1 MRSKRR
7 SCGRLVLVG
16 LPLSLCCAV
25 LAFVLALHAAPRPDL
40 YGKAGFSRIFLD
52 RRDRVLRITL
62 APDGAYRIF
71 TPLTAMPPELMEAT
85 LLYEDRSFYRHPGVN
100 PLALLR
106 SVAQMALGG
115 RRMGGST
122 ISMQVVRLTR
132 KFSTASIPGKLRQ
145 IWQALVLERHYG
157 KDEILEAYLNL
168 APYGANVEGVGAA
181 ARIWFHKEAA
191 ELSLPEILALAPVPQ
206 HPAARN
212 PLASRGRA
220 LSLARARL
228 DKIRREAHP
237 QDADQGLPNVPLRVH
252 ALSEL
257 PFAAPHAVDSLL
269 AESDLP
275 QGRISTTLDLGLQ
288 RLLEGQLRRA
298 VEAGRLW
305 GMDNAA
311 ALLLDWRS
319 CEILA
324 LAGSADY
331 FNAAIQGQV
340 DGTAARRSPGSTLK
354 PFIYALALQE
364 GLIHPETLLSDT
376 PRAFKGYEPENAD
389 GGFRGPIS
397 ARRALLGSRNIPAIA
412 LASRLPAPGLYGF
425 LGKAGVRFE
434 HGPEHYGL
442 ALVLG
447 GAEVSM
453 RELAGLYAL
462 LPNRGIWRAPV
473 LRRDEPATGPL
484 PLLKPEAAFVA
495 LQMLRAP
502 SPQGFDRTPTYWKTG
517 TSNGLRDAWT
527 AGIFGPYVLVVW
539 VGRFDGAANHGF
551 NGLHAAAPI
560 FFSIRRSLE
569 ALNPA
574 GALPDPAADADG
586 LNIRRIAVCAATGDT
601 DLSLCPEPSRQ
612 TGTWFI
618 PGVSPIR
625 DSGILRRILV
635 DDATGFRQC
644 RAIAGRTR
652 EVVWEFWPADLRRLF
667 SQASVR
673 KLPAPPL
680 APECRETDIP
690 WQVPGRAPL
699 ISSPKPGL
707 VYATS
712 LKHPQKIPLLADAD
726 ADAGCV
732 YWFAGTRYLGRSE
745 PDEPLLWQAAPGVT
759 RLTAVDDLGRAS
771 SVRVVAE
778 SLPE

>member
-52 RRDRVLRITL
+52 RQDRVLRITL

-228 DKIRREAHP
+228 DRIWREAHP
-237 QDADQGLPNVPLRVH
+237 QDVGQGLPNVPLRVH

-269 AESDLP
+269 AGSELP

-288 RLLEGQLRRA
+288 RLLERQLRRA

-397 ARRALLGSRNIPAIA
+397 ARMALLGSRNIPAIA
-412 LASRLPAPGLYGF
+412 LASQLPAPGLYGF

-473 LRRDEPATGPL
+473 LRRDEHATGPL
-484 PLLKPEAAFVA
+484 PLLKPEAC
-495 LQMLRAP
+495 M
-502 SPQGFDRTPTYWKTG
+502 
-517 TSNGLRDAWT
+517 
-527 AGIFGPYVLVVW
+527 
-539 VGRFDGAANHGF
+539 
-551 NGLHAAAPI
+551 
-560 FFSIRRSLE
+560 
-569 ALNPA
+569 
-574 GALPDPAADADG
+574 
-586 LNIRRIAVCAATGDT
+586 
-601 DLSLCPEPSRQ
+601 
-612 TGTWFI
+612 
-618 PGVSPIR
+618 
-625 DSGILRRILV
+625 
-635 DDATGFRQC
+635 
-644 RAIAGRTR
+644 
-652 EVVWEFWPADLRRLF
+652 
-667 SQASVR
+667 
-673 KLPAPPL
+673 
-680 APECRETDIP
+680 
-690 WQVPGRAPL
+690 
-699 ISSPKPGL
+699 
-707 VYATS
+707 
-712 LKHPQKIPLLADAD
+712 
-726 ADAGCV
+726 
-732 YWFAGTRYLGRSE
+732 
-745 PDEPLLWQAAPGVT
+745 
-759 RLTAVDDLGRAS
+759 
-771 SVRVVAE
+771 
-778 SLPE
+778 

>member
-1 MRSKRR
+1 M
-7 SCGRLVLVG
+7 
-16 LPLSLCCAV
+16 
-25 LAFVLALHAAPRPDL
+25 LALHAAPRPDL

-62 APDGAYRIF
+62 APDGTYRIF

-191 ELSLPEILALAPVPQ
+191 ELSLPEILALTPVPQ

-228 DKIRREAHP
+228 DRIWREVHP
-237 QDADQGLPNVPLRVH
+237 RDAGQGLPNVPLRVH

-269 AESDLP
+269 AGSELP

-288 RLLEGQLRRA
+288 RLLERQLRRA

-397 ARRALLGSRNIPAIA
+397 ARMALLGSRNIPAIA
-412 LASRLPAPGLYGF
+412 LASAGPVRFFGQSRGAFRARTGALRTGPGSGRRGGEHARAGRAVCPAAQPGHLARSRAPARRTRDRSASPAQARSGLCGSANVARAVAPGL
-425 LGKAGVRFE
+425 
-434 HGPEHYGL
+434 
-442 ALVLG
+442 
-447 GAEVSM
+447 
-453 RELAGLYAL
+453 
-462 LPNRGIWRAPV
+462 
-473 LRRDEPATGPL
+473 
-484 PLLKPEAAFVA
+484 
-495 LQMLRAP
+495 
-502 SPQGFDRTPTYWKTG
+502 
-517 TSNGLRDAWT
+517 
-527 AGIFGPYVLVVW
+527 
-539 VGRFDGAANHGF
+539 
-551 NGLHAAAPI
+551 
-560 FFSIRRSLE
+560 
-569 ALNPA
+569 
-574 GALPDPAADADG
+574 
-586 LNIRRIAVCAATGDT
+586 
-601 DLSLCPEPSRQ
+601 
-612 TGTWFI
+612 
-618 PGVSPIR
+618 
-625 DSGILRRILV
+625 
-635 DDATGFRQC
+635 
-644 RAIAGRTR
+644 
-652 EVVWEFWPADLRRLF
+652 
-667 SQASVR
+667 
-673 KLPAPPL
+673 
-680 APECRETDIP
+680 
-690 WQVPGRAPL
+690 
-699 ISSPKPGL
+699 
-707 VYATS
+707 
-712 LKHPQKIPLLADAD
+712 
-726 ADAGCV
+726 
-732 YWFAGTRYLGRSE
+732 
-745 PDEPLLWQAAPGVT
+745 
-759 RLTAVDDLGRAS
+759 
-771 SVRVVAE
+771 
-778 SLPE
+778 

>member
-1 MRSKRR
+1 M
-7 SCGRLVLVG
+7 G
-16 LPLSLCCAV
+16 LPLLLCCAA
-25 LAFVLALHAAPRPDL
+25 LAFALALYATPRPDI
-40 YGKAGFSRIFLD
+40 YGRAGFSRSFLD
-52 RRDRVLRITL
+52 RQGRVLRITL

-71 TPLTAMPPELMEAT
+71 TPLTALPPELIEAT
-85 LLYEDRSFYRHPGVN
+85 LLYEDRFFFRHPGVN
-100 PLALLR
+100 PLSLLR
-106 SVAQMALGG
+106 SAVSMVLGG

-122 ISMQVVRLTR
+122 ISMQVARLSG

-145 IWQALVLERHYG
+145 IWHALALERHYD

-168 APYGANVEGVGAA
+168 APYGANVEGAGAA
-181 ARIWFHKEAA
+181 ARVWFHKEAG

-212 PLASRGRA
+212 PLTSRGRA
-220 LSLARARL
+220 LSQARARL
-228 DKIRREAHP
+228 DKIWRQAHP
-237 QDADQGLPNVPLRVH
+237 RAAGQGLPDVPLRVH
-252 ALSEL
+252 GPSEL

-269 AESDLP
+269 AAPDLP
-275 QGRISTTLDLGLQ
+275 QGDIVTTLDLGLQ
-288 RLLEGQLRRA
+288 RLLERQLRRA

-311 ALLLDWRS
+311 ALLLDWS
-319 CEILA
+319 SGEILA

-364 GLIHPETLLSDT
+364 GLIHPESLLSDT
-376 PRAFKGYEPENAD
+376 PRVFKGYEPENAD
-389 GGFRGPIS
+389 GGFRGPVS
-397 ARRALLGSRNIPAIA
+397 ARMALLGSRNIPAIS
-412 LASRLPAPGLYGF
+412 LAGQLPAPGLYGF
-425 LGKAGVRFE
+425 LRKAGVRFE

-442 ALVLG
+442 SLVLG

-453 RELAGLYAL
+453 RELAGLYAV
-462 LPNRGIWRAPV
+462 LPNRGVWRAPM
-473 LRRDEPATGPL
+473 LRRDEAAPEPL
-484 PLLKPEAAFVA
+484 PLLRAEAAFVA

-502 SPQGFDRTPTYWKTG
+502 SPQGFDRTPVYWKTG

-539 VGRFDGAANHGF
+539 VGRFDGASNPGF
-551 NGLHAAAPI
+551 NGLHAAAPV
-560 FFSIRRSLE
+560 FFSIQRALE
-569 ALNPA
+569 AQSPPGAPA
-574 GALPDPAADADG
+574 DPGANADG
-586 LNIRRIAVCAATGDT
+586 LKVRRIAVCAATGDT

-635 DDATGFRQC
+635 DEVTGFRQC
-644 RAIAGRTR
+644 RAVPGRTR

-667 SQASVR
+667 TQAGVR
-673 KLPAPPL
+673 KPAALPL
-680 APECRETDIP
+680 APECRDTNAP

-699 ISSPKPGL
+699 ISSPKSGL
-707 VYATS
+707 IYTAS
-712 LKHPQKIPLLADAD
+712 LGNPQKIPLLADAD
-726 ADAGCV
+726 ADADCV
-732 YWFAGTRYLGRSE
+732 YWFAGARYLGRSA
-745 PDEPLLWQAAPGVT
+745 PDEPLFWQAAPGVT
-759 RLTAVDDLGRAS
+759 RLTAVDDLGRSS
-771 SVRVVAE
+771 SVRVVTE
-778 SLPE
+778 SVP

>member
-1 MRSKRR
+1 M
-7 SCGRLVLVG
+7 
-16 LPLSLCCAV
+16 

-71 TPLTAMPPELMEAT
+71 TPLTAMPPELMGAT

-389 GGFRGPIS
+389 GGFRRPIS

-667 SQASVR
+667 SQAGVR

>member
-7 SCGRLVLVG
+7 PCGRLVLVG
-16 LPLSLCCAV
+16 LPLSLCCAA

-228 DKIRREAHP
+228 DRIWREAHP
-237 QDADQGLPNVPLRVH
+237 QDAGQGLPNVPLRVH

-269 AESDLP
+269 AGSELP

-288 RLLEGQLRRA
+288 RLLERQLRRA

-397 ARRALLGSRNIPAIA
+397 ARIALLGSRNIPAIA
-412 LASRLPAPGLYGF
+412 LASQLPAPGLYGF
-425 LGKAGVRFE
+425 LGKAGVHFE

-473 LRRDEPATGPL
+473 LRRDEHATGPL

-527 AGIFGPYVLVVW
+527 AGVFGPYVLVVW
-539 VGRFDGAANHGF
+539 VGRFDGAANPGF

-569 ALNPA
+569 ALNPT
-574 GALPDPAADADG
+574 GALPDPAADDEG
-586 LNIRRIAVCAATGDT
+586 LNIRRIAVCTATGDT
-601 DLSLCPEPSRQ
+601 TSASARTIAPDRHLV
-612 TGTWFI
+612 I
-618 PGVSPIR
+618 PGISPIR
-625 DSGILRRILV
+625 DSHS
-635 DDATGFRQC
+635 A
-644 RAIAGRTR
+644 AH
-652 EVVWEFWPADLRRLF
+652 
-667 SQASVR
+667 
-673 KLPAPPL
+673 
-680 APECRETDIP
+680 
-690 WQVPGRAPL
+690 PG
-699 ISSPKPGL
+699 G
-707 VYATS
+707 
-712 LKHPQKIPLLADAD
+712 
-726 ADAGCV
+726 
-732 YWFAGTRYLGRSE
+732 
-745 PDEPLLWQAAPGVT
+745 
-759 RLTAVDDLGRAS
+759 
-771 SVRVVAE
+771 
-778 SLPE
+778 

>member
-7 SCGRLVLVG
+7 PGVRLAPVG
-16 LPLSLCCAV
+16 LSLSLCCAV
-25 LAFVLALHAAPRPDL
+25 LTFLLTLHVAPRPDL
-40 YGKAGFSRIFLD
+40 YGKTGFSRIFLD

-85 LLYEDRSFYRHPGVN
+85 LLYEDRSFYRHSGVN

-122 ISMQVVRLTR
+122 ISMQVVRLTQ

-145 IWQALVLERHYG
+145 IWQALVLERYYG

-181 ARIWFHKEAA
+181 ARIWFHKEAD

-212 PLASRGRA
+212 PLASRGRS
-220 LSLARARL
+220 LSQARTRL
-228 DKIRREAHP
+228 DRIWREAHP
-237 QDADQGLPNVPLRVH
+237 QDVNQGLPNVPLRVH

-257 PFAAPHAVDSLL
+257 TFAAPHAVDSLL
-269 AESDLP
+269 AGSELP
-275 QGRISTTLDLGLQ
+275 QGRIATTLDLGLQ
-288 RLLEGQLRRA
+288 QLLERQLRRA

-311 ALLLDWRS
+311 ALLLVWRS

-397 ARRALLGSRNIPAIA
+397 ARMALLGSRNIPAIA
-412 LASRLPAPGLYGF
+412 LASQLPAPGLYGF

-462 LPNRGIWRAPV
+462 LPNRGIWRAPI
-473 LRRDEPATGPL
+473 LRRNEPATGPL
-484 PLLKPEAAFVA
+484 PLLKPEAAFMT

-527 AGIFGPYVLVVW
+527 AGVFGPYVLVVW
-539 VGRFDGAANHGF
+539 VGRFDGVGNPGF
-551 NGLHAAAPI
+551 SGLHAATPI
-560 FFSIRRSLE
+560 FFSIRRSIE
-569 ALNPA
+569 ALNPT

-586 LNIRRIAVCAATGDT
+586 LNIRRIAVCAVTGDT
-601 DLSLCPEPSRQ
+601 DLSLCPELSRQ
-612 TGTWFI
+612 IDTWFI
-618 PGVSPIR
+618 PGISPIR

-644 RAIAGRTR
+644 RAIPGRTR

-667 SQASVR
+667 SQAGVR
-673 KLPAPPL
+673 KPPAPPL
-680 APECRETDIP
+680 APECRETDTL

-707 VYATS
+707 AYAAS
-712 LKHPQKIPLLADAD
+712 LKHPQKIPLLADVD

-732 YWFAGTRYLGRSE
+732 YWFADTRYLGRSE
-745 PDEPLLWQAAPGVT
+745 PDEALLWQAAPGVT

-771 SVRVVAE
+771 SVRVVTE
-778 SLPE
+778 SLP

>member
-1 MRSKRR
+1 M
-7 SCGRLVLVG
+7 
-16 LPLSLCCAV
+16 
-25 LAFVLALHAAPRPDL
+25 LALHAAPRPDL

-228 DKIRREAHP
+228 DRIWREAHP
-237 QDADQGLPNVPLRVH
+237 QDAGQGLPNVPLRVH

-269 AESDLP
+269 AGSELP

-288 RLLEGQLRRA
+288 RLLERQLRRA

-397 ARRALLGSRNIPAIA
+397 ARMALLGSRNIPAIA
-412 LASRLPAPGLYGF
+412 LASQLPAPGLYGF
-425 LGKAGVRFE
+425 LGKAGVHFE
-434 HGPEHYGL
+434 HGPEHYGTGPGSGRRGGEHARAGRAVCPVAQPGHL
-442 ALVLG
+442 AC
-447 GAEVSM
+447 S
-453 RELAGLYAL
+453 
-462 LPNRGIWRAPV
+462 RAPA
-473 LRRDEPATGPL
+473 R
-484 PLLKPEAAFVA
+484 
-495 LQMLRAP
+495 
-502 SPQGFDRTPTYWKTG
+502 
-517 TSNGLRDAWT
+517 
-527 AGIFGPYVLVVW
+527 
-539 VGRFDGAANHGF
+539 
-551 NGLHAAAPI
+551 
-560 FFSIRRSLE
+560 
-569 ALNPA
+569 
-574 GALPDPAADADG
+574 
-586 LNIRRIAVCAATGDT
+586 
-601 DLSLCPEPSRQ
+601 
-612 TGTWFI
+612 
-618 PGVSPIR
+618 
-625 DSGILRRILV
+625 
-635 DDATGFRQC
+635 
-644 RAIAGRTR
+644 RTR
-652 EVVWEFWPADLRRLF
+652 DRSASPDQARSGLCGSANVARAVAPRL
-667 SQASVR
+667 
-673 KLPAPPL
+673 
-680 APECRETDIP
+680 
-690 WQVPGRAPL
+690 
-699 ISSPKPGL
+699 
-707 VYATS
+707 
-712 LKHPQKIPLLADAD
+712 
-726 ADAGCV
+726 
-732 YWFAGTRYLGRSE
+732 
-745 PDEPLLWQAAPGVT
+745 
-759 RLTAVDDLGRAS
+759 
-771 SVRVVAE
+771 
-778 SLPE
+778 